1 MQIAQIPGKDWQ
13 YTHVIVMGWTS
24 TLKLYILFEDGQY
37 IIFSNLGTILSKN
50 KLFEESLTDIV
61 FNASASDDGFVAF
74 TKNNRVYVINNFFL
88 YLVFM

>member
-1 MQIAQIPGKDWQ
+1 
-13 YTHVIVMGWTS
+13 MGWTS
-24 TLKLYILFEDGQY
+24 TLKLYILFEDGKY

>member
-1 MQIAQIPGKDWQ
+1 
-13 YTHVIVMGWTS
+13 MGWTS

-74 TKNNRVYVINNFFL
+74 TKNNRVYVINHFFL

>member
-1 MQIAQIPGKDWQ
+1 
-13 YTHVIVMGWTS
+13 MGWTS

>member
-1 MQIAQIPGKDWQ
+1 
-13 YTHVIVMGWTS
+13 MGWTS

-37 IIFSNLGTILSKN
+37 IILSNLGTILSKN

-88 YLVFM
+88 SLVFM

>member
-13 YTHVIVMGWTS
+13 YTHVITMGWTS

>member
-1 MQIAQIPGKDWQ
+1 
-13 YTHVIVMGWTS
+13 MGWTS

-88 YLVFM
+88 YIVFM

>member
-1 MQIAQIPGKDWQ
+1 MYIAQIPGKDWQ